1 MSEDFQESVPAKK
14 SSPPGFEAWMMLAIV
29 SMLIVFGIFV
39 QSSAGYDHKNSDH
52 YYTFFHQLFYLIP
65 AAGMFFFV
73 LKLDFKRLCEH
84 RKFVWLLYFG
94 AVLLGLSVF
103 VPGVGVTVKGACRW
117 IRFAGFNLQV
127 SDPAKVALTIVMASY
142 LSHSQK
148 FFQTPDFKWMRLS
161 WKIFPN
167 LTREGWRDLWRGL
180 ILPTLILGGIV
191 APIGL
196 EPDLGTSVLCVAVVY
211 SMLFVSNARLR
222 FVAPILFGAFA
233 GLCVLIY
240 NWPNRLARVTSFLD
254 PEKDAQN
261 TGYQL
266 WQALVALASGRA
278 TGKGFGEGIQ
288 CRGFLPEAHTDCVF
302 AIIGEEFGFYVCAA
316 VAAAFLLLFLIV
328 ADRLRKIVDV
338 FYFNLCLGSLLFI
351 VLQAAVNMF
360 VITGMAPTKGM
371 SLPFISYGG
380 SNLVTMC
387 VFVGIIFNVLRR
399 SNESNII
406 PPPVN
411 S

>member
-1 MSEDFQESVPAKK
+1 MSENFSQGVPAKRG
-14 SSPPGFEAWMMLAIV
+14 PGTAGWVMLVIV
-29 SMLIVFGIFV
+29 ILLITFGVFV
-39 QSSAGYDHKNSDH
+39 QSSAGYAHKNTDH
-52 YYTFFHQLFYLIP
+52 YYTFYHQLLYIVP
-65 AAGMFFFV
+65 AALCFFV
-73 LKLDFKRLCEH
+73 VLKINFEKLCSNE
-84 RKFVWLLYFG
+84 KVVWVIYG
-94 AVLLGLSVF
+94 AAVLLVLSVF
-103 VPGVGVTVKGACRW
+103 IPGVGVTVKGACRW

-127 SDPAKVALTIVMASY
+127 SDPAKVALTIVMAHY
-142 LSHSQK
+142 LSQTQRCFQK
-148 FFQTPDFKWMRLS
+148 PLFKWWRIS
-161 WKIFPN
+161 WKYVPN
-167 LTREGWRDLWRGL
+167 LTREGWQDLWRGL

-211 SMLFVSNARLR
+211 SLLFVANARMR
-222 FVAPILFGAFA
+222 FVIPILLTGFSA
-233 GLCVLIY
+233 LCVLIY

-266 WQALVALASGRA
+266 WQSLVALASGRA

-302 AIIGEEFGFYVCAA
+302 AIIGEEFGFVVCASIA
-316 VAAAFLLLFLIV
+316 LAFLLLFLAV
-328 ADRLRKIVDV
+328 ADRLREITNI

-387 VFVGIIFNVLRR
+387 VFVGIIFNVLCRTR
-399 SNESNII
+399 ESNIL
-406 PPPVN
+406 PEPTD